1 MKRTARHAAPMLN
14 ISGAQKDAVSEAR
27 KAIMDIL
34 RTPHIDNSTKV
45 EALKALDRL
54 CGVSNTA
61 ITNCNFQGSNE

>member
-1 MKRTARHAAPMLN
+1 VVKKKEAAPMLN
-14 ISGAQKDAVSEAR
+14 ISGANKDAVAEAR

-54 CGVSNTA
+54 CGVSNTS
-61 ITNCNFQGSNE
+61 ITGCSFHNSEQ